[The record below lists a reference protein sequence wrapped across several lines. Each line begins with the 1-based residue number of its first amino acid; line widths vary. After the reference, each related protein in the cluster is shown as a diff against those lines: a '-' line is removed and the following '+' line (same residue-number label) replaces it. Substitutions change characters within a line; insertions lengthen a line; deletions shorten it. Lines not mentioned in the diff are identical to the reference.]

1 MAMANTNILIKR
13 SASTSRPSSLAA
25 GELGYSYLS
34 NTLFLGT
41 AAGNGVI
48 NVGGIYY
55 TQSIDNAT
63 DAVVAGTLVKRDATG
78 NASFNF
84 ITANIIGS
92 IQTATAASQL
102 TNARDFSISGGD
114 ISASAISFNGTG
126 NVTLNASLN
135 AIPGLSAG
143 AYGSSTEIPVVTVAA
158 NGRVTA
164 ISTQSIS
171 TSFTLTGDTGTTT
184 ISGGDTLTVTG
195 GVGIT
200 SNVSG
205 DQVTFDVDNTVVRSN
220 TAITS
225 QTIDGNITIAGNLTV
240 QGVHT
245 TVNTSTLNVVDPLI
259 ILASNNTSDAVDIG
273 FAAHYNDGSTNRHTG
288 FFRDAGTKEY
298 YVFDGYTPE
307 LTGNS
312 IDVANASF
320 NRANVNAGYVKGN
333 LIATTAT
340 SDGFYGNAGAV
351 LNLYPNASY
360 AASGNQYIIVD
371 PTAANHIH
379 LRAGG
384 TIDGSTAEL
393 FLGGENTSVQVSDT
407 TKEVYIRANNSH
419 LWTFGDDGVLNL
431 PGTIE
436 STTGTVTINDNITV
450 TGLSTVANVIPS
462 GNNTQSL
469 GSPTNRFKDLFLSG
483 DTLDIGG
490 AVLRANNGTFT
501 VTSANGTSFQL
512 KGTGPGDSRLE
523 TDKVLVHSLTTP
535 GQIVIA
541 GTLGNLTPLSNSS
554 YTLTGSLSAS
564 KTLTSLT
571 VDAYGRTTAA
581 TGADI
586 AIDASQITTG
596 ILEYA
601 RGGTGSA
608 SYATGGILI
617 AGASGFESLA
627 NSSYTATGT
636 AAANNTLS
644 SLTVDAYGRV
654 TAATFSAISGLTVA
668 QGGTG
673 RSTFTTNGIIY
684 GNSTDGQ
691 LVTAAAGTADQTWSN
706 QILTVTNAGVPVWSS
721 ALDGGTF

>member
-1 MAMANTNILIKR
+1 MANTNILIKR
-13 SASTSRPSSLAA
+13 SSLTSRPSSLAA

-78 NASFNF
+78 NASFNY
-84 ITANIIGS
+84 ITANIIGT
-92 IQTATAASQL
+92 IEGTANAASQL
-102 TNARDFSISGGD
+102 ANARDFSISGGD

-205 DQVTFDVDNTVVRSN
+205 DQVTFDVDNTVIRTLASVGP
-220 TAITS
+220 
-225 QTIDGNITIAGNLTV
+225 QTIDTDLTITGNVNITGNV
-240 QGVHT
+240 ISHG
-245 TVNTSTLNVVDPLI
+245 SDDLI
-259 ILASNNTSDAVDIG
+259 INDPIILLANNNTADVVDIG
-273 FAAHYNDGSTNRHTG
+273 FIGHYVESGNTLHTG
-288 FFRDAGTKEY
+288 LVRHAATDSY
-298 YVFDGYTPE
+298 YLFKDYLPHI
-307 LTGNS
+307 
-312 IDVANASF
+312 IDQN
-320 NRANVNAGYVKGN
+320 N
-333 LIATTAT
+333 LLNIA
-340 SDGFYGNAGAV
+340 
-351 LNLYPNASY
+351 
-360 AASGNQYIIVD
+360 D
-371 PTAANHIH
+371 PTMVVSALYANLVSKSSEIDKISSST
-379 LRAGG
+379 GIV
-384 TIDGSTAEL
+384 TID
-393 FLGGENTSVQVSDT
+393 
-407 TKEVYIRANNSH
+407 
-419 LWTFGDDGVLNL
+419 
-431 PGTIE
+431 
-436 STTGTVTINDNITV
+436 DNITV

-501 VTSANGTSFQL
+501 VASANGTSFQL
-512 KGTGPGDSRLE
+512 KGTGAGDSTLE
-523 TDKVLVHSLTTP
+523 TDKVLVRSLTIP

-541 GTLGNLTPLSNSS
+541 GTSGNLTPLSNSS

-564 KTLTSLT
+564 KTITSLT

-596 ILEYA
+596 ILGYA